1 MLKPDD
7 IVIVGRA
14 RTPVGDF
21 LGSLKDVPVVDLTTT
36 AGKAALERAGVAPA
50 EVDEVAMGCVLKHAN
65 KGNPARQVQLKL
77 GCPDSGW
84 AYTIDQQCA
93 SAMKA
98 FDVVRM
104 SLMTGGCQV
113 GLVLGGESMS
123 RTPYLDTATRTGS
136 RMGDVKMVDALTYDA
151 LVCAIMGYHMGL
163 TAENLAAEYNITRE
177 EQDALA
183 VLSHQRAA
191 AAADSGK
198 LSDELVSVE
207 VKTKKGVVV
216 VGRDEHPKAST
227 SMEILAKLKP
237 AFKPD
242 GTVTAGNA
250 SGINDGAAAVVVTT
264 GKYAMEHGLKPQARV
279 LSCVSYGVPARIMGI
294 GPAYAVPK
302 AIKEAGLTPADI
314 DYYEIN
320 EAFAAQFLACNR
332 VLKLDMNKVNLNG
345 SGIAVGHPIGCTGVR
360 IIVGAVSELI
370 RQQKRYAVASLCVGG
385 GPSMATVLERL

>member
-1 MLKPDD
+1 
-7 IVIVGRA
+7 
-14 RTPVGDF
+14 
-21 LGSLKDVPVVDLTTT
+21 
-36 AGKAALERAGVAPA
+36 
-50 EVDEVAMGCVLKHAN
+50 
-65 KGNPARQVQLKL
+65 
-77 GCPDSGW
+77 
-84 AYTIDQQCA
+84 
-93 SAMKA
+93 MKA
-98 FDVVRM
+98 FDTVRR

-123 RTPYLDTATRTGS
+123 RTPYLDMATRTGS
-136 RMGDVKMVDALTYDA
+136 RMGDVKLADALTYDA

-163 TAENLAAEYNITRE
+163 TAENLAAEYSITRE

-198 LSDELVSVE
+198 LNDEMVPVE
-207 VKTKKGVVV
+207 VRTKKGT
-216 VGRDEHPKAST
+216 VGVSRDEHPKAST

-250 SGINDGAAAVVVTT
+250 SGINDGAAAVVLTT
-264 GKYAMEHGLKPQARV
+264 GKYAMEHGLKPLARV
-279 LSCVSYGVPARIMGI
+279 LSTVSYGVPARIMGI

-332 VLKLDMNKVNLNG
+332 VLKLDMDRVNVNG

-360 IIVGAVSELI
+360 IIVGALSELI